1 MTISAAQLLQV
12 AAPARAEVPGE
23 SATVLKPTHRGRVDR
38 VKGWRP
44 CVGPCREVKLRDLS
58 AAQKAGG
65 GYREPLAEHMCR
77 MVDASRIHH
86 TDDELQ
92 ST

>member
-12 AAPARAEVPGE
+12 VPPARAEVPGE
-23 SATVLKPTHRGRVDR
+23 SATVLKPTHRGHVDR

-65 GYREPLAEHMCR
+65 GCRERHWPSTFGLMCPEFITW
-77 MVDASRIHH
+77 MMN
-86 TDDELQ
+86 
-92 ST
+92 